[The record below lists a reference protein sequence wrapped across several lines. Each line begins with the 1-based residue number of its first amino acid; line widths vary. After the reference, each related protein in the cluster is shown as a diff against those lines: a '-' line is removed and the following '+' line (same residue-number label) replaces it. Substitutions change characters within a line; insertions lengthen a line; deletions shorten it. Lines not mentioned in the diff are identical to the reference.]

1 MLFGVGGGLRGWD
14 GAGEGAGISATAKDA
29 EQEVLI
35 SSRFLPPEIGKPD
48 QGLMLGRG
56 LMALSEPKSV

>member
-1 MLFGVGGGLRGWD
+1 MGWSR
-14 GAGEGAGISATAKDA
+14 EGAGISATAKDP

-35 SSRFLPPEIGKPD
+35 GSRFLPLEIGKPD

-56 LMALSEPKSV
+56 LMALSELKSV